1 MELWQTIPVDREG
14 FQKMLTY
21 TGKVMDIFNPAPEMI
36 SIEDI
41 AHHLSL
47 LNRFTGATRMPY
59 SVAQHCIQ
67 VADLLPPSYKLVGL
81 LHDSAEAYLND
92 ITTGLKRALPVYKEL
107 EENLLACIFA
117 KFGVPFDD
125 IPPIVKQADTFML
138 AWEQTCLM
146 PESDAWKPMLT
157 DGELN
162 KIEHKYGGLQLMTPE
177 EAEDEYLWMYK
188 ESEFFTKMI
197 KDLS

>member
-21 TGKVMDIFNPAPEMI
+21 TGKVMDIFNPTPEMI

-67 VADLLPPSYKLVGL
+67 VANILPRRYKLIGL

-107 EENLLACIFA
+107 EENLLTCIFA

-138 AWEQTCLM
+138 AWEQTRMM
-146 PESDAWKPMLT
+146 PESDVWKPMLT
-157 DGELN
+157 DGELR
-162 KIEHKYGGLQLMTPE
+162 KVEREYGNLLEIPRIMA
-177 EAEDEYLWMYK
+177 EAEYLRAFEWYSK
-188 ESEFFTKMI
+188 
-197 KDLS
+197 